1 MSTDCRS
8 TFDILKVYL
17 REVFSVVLGEMQ
29 FYLLL
34 ITNHTSQL
42 SGILQ
47 APTLYECFY
56 LSSVIAIQKIE
67 SLTNFDLE
75 YAVKTKCSSL
85 QLRKTRKRVETT
97 AG

>member
-1 MSTDCRS
+1 MSTDCRL

-47 APTLYECFY
+47 APTLYQCFY

-75 YAVKTKCSSL
+75 YAVKTKYSSL
-85 QLRKTRKRVETT
+85 
-97 AG
+97 

>member
-75 YAVKTKCSSL
+75 YAVKTKYSSL
-85 QLRKTRKRVETT
+85 
-97 AG
+97 

>member
-75 YAVKTKCSSL
+75 YAVKTKCCSL

>member
-1 MSTDCRS
+1 MRE
-8 TFDILKVYL
+8 
-17 REVFSVVLGEMQ
+17 EVFSVVLGEMQ

-34 ITNHTSQL
+34 FTNHTSQL

-56 LSSVIAIQKIE
+56 LSSKIAIQKIE

>member
-1 MSTDCRS
+1 MRE
-8 TFDILKVYL
+8 
-17 REVFSVVLGEMQ
+17 EVFSVVLGEMQ

-34 ITNHTSQL
+34 FTNHTSQL

>member
-1 MSTDCRS
+1 MRE
-8 TFDILKVYL
+8 
-17 REVFSVVLGEMQ
+17 EVFSVVLGEMQ

-34 ITNHTSQL
+34 FTNHTSQL

-47 APTLYECFY
+47 APMLYECFY